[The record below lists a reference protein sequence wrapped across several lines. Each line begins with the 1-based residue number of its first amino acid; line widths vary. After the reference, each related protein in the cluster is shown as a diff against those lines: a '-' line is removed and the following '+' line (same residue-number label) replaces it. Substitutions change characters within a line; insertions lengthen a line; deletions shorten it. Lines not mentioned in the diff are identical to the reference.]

1 MLENFYAKSPKKSRP
16 VQKKIRRLKR
26 IMKRVLVAV
35 DGSENSLRAL
45 EFALD
50 LQKMCR
56 ALQLTTLYVGP
67 SIYGIFPDFGLSS
80 WLRQKDLDQEIEE
93 KAQKISEKIDEIA
106 GRYGLSVEK
115 AIARGDAGAA
125 ICKFAEE
132 GEYDL
137 VVVGTRGYG
146 EVKSIVIG
154 SVSHKVLHLCQC
166 PVVVVK

>member
-1 MLENFYAKSPKKSRP
+1 
-16 VQKKIRRLKR
+16 
-26 IMKRVLVAV
+26 MKRVLVAV

-56 ALQLTTLYVGP
+56 EVQITALYVGP
-67 SIYGIFPDFGLSS
+67 SIYGLFPESGLSS
-80 WLRQKDLDQEIEE
+80 WIRQKDLDKEIEDR
-93 KAQKISEKIDEIA
+93 AQKISEKIDQVA
-106 GRYGLSVEK
+106 VRYGASVEK

-125 ICKFAEE
+125 ISKFAEE

-146 EVKSIVIG
+146 EVKSILIG
-154 SVSHKVLHLCQC
+154 SVSHKVLHLCSC